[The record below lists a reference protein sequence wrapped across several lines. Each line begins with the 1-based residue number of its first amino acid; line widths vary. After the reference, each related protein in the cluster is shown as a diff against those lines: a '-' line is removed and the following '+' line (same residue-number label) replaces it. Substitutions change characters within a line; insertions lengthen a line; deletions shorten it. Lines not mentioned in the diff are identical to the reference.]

1 MRREATGYRGY
12 RQLDYIESTGTQ
24 YIDTGVKATECFG
37 IKIIY
42 QSPRLQSGYPPIISS
57 ALDNFTLANYNSMGT
72 YLRYRGADVFRYWPR
87 NTNINTCVLLN
98 GQASFTGG
106 KNQTISTLSVGSD
119 SNNIHVFHSATGGR
133 FGSYRL
139 FCLEM
144 YANQQGDL
152 LRNFYP
158 AFINRPG
165 LFDEIHENFY
175 ANAGSGEFLFN

>member
-1 MRREATGYRGY
+1 MKREEINVNNVP
-12 RQLDYIESTGTQ
+12 LLEYIQSSGNQ

-37 IKIIY
+37 IKIVY
-42 QSPRLQSGYPPIISS
+42 QSPTVQSGYAPIISS
-57 ALDNFTLANYNSMGT
+57 ALDNFTLANYSTMGT
-72 YLRYRGADVFRYWPR
+72 YLRYRGADIYRYWPR

-106 KNQTISTLSVGSD
+106 ENKTISTLSVGSD
-119 SNNIHVFHSATGGR
+119 SNNIHIFHSATGGR

-139 FCLEM
+139 FYLEM
-144 YANQQGDL
+144 YANQQGAL
-152 LRNFYP
+152 LRKFYP

-175 ANAGSGEFLFN
+175 ANAGSGEFLYA